1 MSDIEKSEA
10 SSFKDTLSSYQIGG
24 SRSKLGMFIL
34 LIFIS
39 SIIYVLIK
47 QMGFTDF
54 RNMVVADFFLKL
66 ILFPLVY
73 VLYLV
78 FKKDKADEEA

>member
-1 MSDIEKSEA
+1 VSDIDKSED
-10 SSFKDTLSSYQIGG
+10 SSFKAALSSYQLGG
-24 SRSKLGMFIL
+24 SRSKQGIFIL
-34 LIFIS
+34 LIFIG
-39 SIIYVLIK
+39 SIIFVLIK

-78 FKKDKADEEA
+78 FKKDKPDEEV

>member
-1 MSDIEKSEA
+1 MSDIDKSED
-10 SSFKDTLSSYQIGG
+10 SSFKAALSSYQLGG
-24 SRSKLGMFIL
+24 SRSKQGMFIL
-34 LIFIS
+34 LIFIG
-39 SIIYVLIK
+39 SIIFVLIN

-78 FKKDKADEEA
+78 FKKDKPDEEV

>member
-1 MSDIEKSEA
+1 MSDIDKSED
-10 SSFKDTLSSYQIGG
+10 SSFKAALSSYQLGG
-24 SRSKLGMFIL
+24 SRSKQGMFIL

-39 SIIYVLIK
+39 SIIYVLIN

-78 FKKDKADEEA
+78 FKKDKPDEEV

>member
-1 MSDIEKSEA
+1 VSDIEKSEV

-24 SRSKLGMFIL
+24 SRSKQGMFIL

-78 FKKDKADEEA
+78 FKKYKPDEEV

>member
-1 MSDIEKSEA
+1 MSDIDKSED
-10 SSFKDTLSSYQIGG
+10 SSFKAALSSYQLGG
-24 SRSKLGMFIL
+24 SRSKQGMFIL
-34 LIFIS
+34 LIFIG
-39 SIIYVLIK
+39 SIIFVLIK

-78 FKKDKADEEA
+78 FKKDKPDEEA

>member
-1 MSDIEKSEA
+1 MSDIDKSED
-10 SSFKDTLSSYQIGG
+10 SSFKAALSSYQLGG
-24 SRSKLGMFIL
+24 SRSKQGMFIL
-34 LIFIS
+34 LIFIG
-39 SIIYVLIK
+39 SIIFVLIN

-78 FKKDKADEEA
+78 FKKDKPDEEA

>member
-1 MSDIEKSEA
+1 VSDIDKSED
-10 SSFKDTLSSYQIGG
+10 SSFKAALSSYQLGG
-24 SRSKLGMFIL
+24 SRSKQGMFIL
-34 LIFIS
+34 LIFIG
-39 SIIYVLIK
+39 SIIFVLIK

-78 FKKDKADEEA
+78 FKKDKPDEEV

>member
-1 MSDIEKSEA
+1 MSDIEKSEV

-24 SRSKLGMFIL
+24 SRSKQGMFIL

-78 FKKDKADEEA
+78 FKKDKPDEEA

>member
-1 MSDIEKSEA
+1 VSDIDKSED
-10 SSFKDTLSSYQIGG
+10 SSFKAALSSYQLGG
-24 SRSKLGMFIL
+24 SRSKQGMFIL
-34 LIFIS
+34 LIFIG
-39 SIIYVLIK
+39 SIIFVLIK

-78 FKKDKADEEA
+78 FKKDNPDEEV

>member
-1 MSDIEKSEA
+1 MSDIDKSED
-10 SSFKDTLSSYQIGG
+10 SSFKAALSSYQLGG
-24 SRSKLGMFIL
+24 SRSKQGMFIL
-34 LIFIS
+34 LIFIG
-39 SIIYVLIK
+39 SIIFVLIK

-78 FKKDKADEEA
+78 FKKDKPDEEV

>member
-1 MSDIEKSEA
+1 MSDIDKSED
-10 SSFKDTLSSYQIGG
+10 SSFKAALSSYQLGG
-24 SRSKLGMFIL
+24 SRSKQGMFIL
-34 LIFIS
+34 LIFIG
-39 SIIYVLIK
+39 SIIFVLIK

-78 FKKDKADEEA
+78 LKKDKPDEET

>member
-1 MSDIEKSEA
+1 MSDIEKSEP

-24 SRSKLGMFIL
+24 SRSKQGMFIL
-34 LIFIS
+34 LIFIG
-39 SIIYVLIK
+39 SIIFVLIK

-73 VLYLV
+73 VLYLI
-78 FKKDKADEEA
+78 FKKDKPDEEA

>member
-1 MSDIEKSEA
+1 MSDIDKSED
-10 SSFKDTLSSYQIGG
+10 SSFKAALSSYQLGG
-24 SRSKLGMFIL
+24 SRSKQGMFIL
-34 LIFIS
+34 LIFIG
-39 SIIYVLIK
+39 SIIFVLIN

-78 FKKDKADEEA
+78 FKKDNPDEEV

>member
-1 MSDIEKSEA
+1 MSDIDKSED
-10 SSFKDTLSSYQIGG
+10 SSFKAALSSYQLGG
-24 SRSKLGMFIL
+24 SRSKQGIFIL
-34 LIFIS
+34 LIFIG
-39 SIIYVLIK
+39 SIIFVLIK

-78 FKKDKADEEA
+78 FKKDKPDEEV

>member
-1 MSDIEKSEA
+1 VSDIDKSED
-10 SSFKDTLSSYQIGG
+10 SSFKAALSSYQLGG
-24 SRSKLGMFIL
+24 SRSKQGMFIL
-34 LIFIS
+34 LIFIG
-39 SIIYVLIK
+39 SIIFVLIK

-78 FKKDKADEEA
+78 FKKDKAG

>member
-1 MSDIEKSEA
+1 MSDIDKSED
-10 SSFKDTLSSYQIGG
+10 SSFKAALSSYQLGG
-24 SRSKLGMFIL
+24 SRSKQGMFIL
-34 LIFIS
+34 LIFIG
-39 SIIYVLIK
+39 SIIFVLIK

-78 FKKDKADEEA
+78 FKIDKPDEEV

>member
-1 MSDIEKSEA
+1 MSDIDKSED
-10 SSFKDTLSSYQIGG
+10 SSFKAALSSYQLGG
-24 SRSKLGMFIL
+24 SRSKQGMFIL
-34 LIFIS
+34 LIFIG
-39 SIIYVLIK
+39 SIIFVLIK

-78 FKKDKADEEA
+78 FKKDNPDEEV

>member
-1 MSDIEKSEA
+1 MSDIEKSEV

-24 SRSKLGMFIL
+24 SRSKQGMLIL

-78 FKKDKADEEA
+78 FKKYKPDEEA

>member
-1 MSDIEKSEA
+1 MGDIDKSED
-10 SSFKDTLSSYQIGG
+10 SSFKAALSSYQLGG
-24 SRSKLGMFIL
+24 SRSKQGMFIL
-34 LIFIS
+34 LIFIG
-39 SIIYVLIK
+39 SIIFVLIK

-78 FKKDKADEEA
+78 FKKDKPDEEV

>member
-1 MSDIEKSEA
+1 MSDIDKSEA
-10 SSFKDTLSSYQIGG
+10 SSFKAALSSYQLGG
-24 SRSKLGMFIL
+24 SRSKQGIFIL
-34 LIFIS
+34 LIFIG
-39 SIIYVLIK
+39 SIIFVLIK

-78 FKKDKADEEA
+78 FKKDKPDEEA

>member
-1 MSDIEKSEA
+1 MSDIDKSED
-10 SSFKDTLSSYQIGG
+10 SSFKAALSSYQLGG
-24 SRSKLGMFIL
+24 SRSKQGMFIL
-34 LIFIS
+34 LIFIG
-39 SIIYVLIK
+39 SIIFVLIN

-78 FKKDKADEEA
+78 FKKDKPDEET